1 VKLLPQDVV
10 LALRQLWRRP
20 AITITQILV
29 LAVGIGVNAA
39 VYIVLSSLLFQ
50 PPRHISRDPALVR
63 VRGLT
68 QFGAAGAAGR
78 ELSFREYQD
87 YASRTDL
94 FTTVIGATEARVLI
108 DPDGKDRAAGSAQ
121 AEFVTPGFFSTLGV
135 RPIIGPGFPESGE
148 TRAVVVISDEMWRN
162 RFKGDSSVIGRTNRR
177 GGVSLLA
184 TWLPARRAARVHPML
199 ALRSE

>member
-1 VKLLPQDVV
+1 
-10 LALRQLWRRP
+10 
-20 AITITQILV
+20 
-29 LAVGIGVNAA
+29 
-39 VYIVLSSLLFQ
+39 VLSSLLFQ

-135 RPIIGPGFPESGE
+135 RP
-148 TRAVVVISDEMWRN
+148 M
-162 RFKGDSSVIGRTNRR
+162 IGRTNRR